1 MVCSRCKMVVR
12 QALENVGLHPV
23 MINLGEIEIQETNID
38 AVKNELIKNLR
49 SLGFE
54 WLSDKNSRLVEKV
67 KTTIVD
73 IIQNKNG
80 DLQSNLSDHLSKALL
95 QDYHSISKLFTQ
107 VTGITI
113 EQYFI
118 QQKIEKVKELILY
131 DELSLSEIAYQL
143 HYSSVAHLSSQFKKI
158 TGLTPSH
165 YRQLKENRRKQ
176 LEDI

>member
-107 VTGITI
+107 VTGIII